1 MKREIVIDEAP
12 PPGEPLT
19 EKIAPEN
26 LEILEEEIRERAARV
41 QSKLPRR
48 EVRRLI
54 ARRDFLA
61 ARLNRGNYN
70 PLIQQRWE
78 LWQTCERIKYE
89 KQSARGKKC
98 ERLRAELH
106 NAVSQGL
113 AIDKKLEPLKPL
125 AEEFEI
131 VIDRLKAH
139 NDVIEWERKEK
150 EDFDNFAKE
159 AKVWLEQIKSVC
171 RQNARLNYQW
181 KDAKGNNHCDIPIIE
196 RIIVKDDRVLY
207 QIKTSGQGLIERWFG
222 RWHSS
227 LPYDV
232 DITDLTHEE
241 TLLNLSAGC
250 KRTVT
255 VERSQNGVNLFWCI
269 SRMDSPD
276 GIPRKFLYS
285 KTFDWYPLEDHK
297 KTPWAAGVTKDRKI
311 EYFNFEDFPNVLI
324 AGSPGGGKSNHLNA
338 MIALIASMN
347 RPDEARFVMV
357 DLKGGVEF
365 VHWNGLKQLLGPIVK
380 TPGGVLEVLKIVREI
395 MEKRL
400 EIFEQA
406 RAKKLSAYNAKSSE
420 PLPRLLIFV
429 DEMSTL
435 VGLGKLTEDIHNEL
449 RVISSQGRAAGI
461 HLILATQHPSVA
473 VLPGWVKTNMN
484 MRIASKMPSHTA
496 SEIILDTV
504 SAALLPVISGRMVFS
519 VGREEIIA
527 QSPYISDEEIAAAI
541 RVSQTFPDP
550 VEEITEEAPAEL
562 KPEFSEYDCIEI
574 ALNQLNGKLSPTGI
588 FKIVGNDIAPER
600 KIRQMVDR
608 ITEQKEVHH
617 NGITYRLKK
626 DRKSWVLVAVGQIE
640 QSNSVLMAGSSSDG
654 DPIEVPI
661 DELEIAV

>member
-1 MKREIVIDEAP
+1 MIYIMNFHEGIMKREIVIDEAP

-54 ARRDFLA
+54 ARRDELA
-61 ARLNRGNYN
+61 RKLNRGNYN

-78 LWQTCERIKYE
+78 LWQTCERVKYE
-89 KQSARGKKC
+89 MQSARGKKC
-98 ERLRAELH
+98 ERLKAELTA
-106 NAVSQGL
+106 AVMQGV
-113 AIDKKLEPLKPL
+113 AVDKKLAPLKPL

-171 RQNARLNYQW
+171 RQNARLNHQW
-181 KDAKGNNHCDIPIIE
+181 KDAKGNSHTDIPIIE

-207 QIKTSGQGLIERWFG
+207 QIKTSAQGLIERWFG
-222 RWHSS
+222 RWHSC

-241 TLLNLSAGC
+241 TMLNLSAGC

-255 VERSQNGVNLFWCI
+255 VERSSNGVNLFWCI

-285 KTFDWYPLEDHK
+285 KTLDWYPLDDHK
-297 KTPWAAGVTKDRKI
+297 KTPWSAGVTKDRKI

-347 RPDEARFVMV
+347 RPDECRFVMV

-380 TPGGVLEVLKIVREI
+380 TPGGVLEALQSVREI
-395 MEKRL
+395 MENRL
-400 EIFEQA
+400 QIFEQA

-429 DEMSTL
+429 DEMST
-435 VGLGKLTEDIHNEL
+435 VVELGKLTEDIHNEL
-449 RVISSQGRAAGI
+449 RVISWEGRAAGTDRM
-461 HLILATQHPSVA
+461 LATQHPTV
-473 VLPGWVKTNMN
+473 T
-484 MRIASKMPSHTA
+484 
-496 SEIILDTV
+496 IL
-504 SAALLPVISGRMVFS
+504 
-519 VGREEIIA
+519 
-527 QSPYISDEEIAAAI
+527 
-541 RVSQTFPDP
+541 
-550 VEEITEEAPAEL
+550 
-562 KPEFSEYDCIEI
+562 
-574 ALNQLNGKLSPTGI
+574 
-588 FKIVGNDIAPER
+588 
-600 KIRQMVDR
+600 
-608 ITEQKEVHH
+608 
-617 NGITYRLKK
+617 
-626 DRKSWVLVAVGQIE
+626 
-640 QSNSVLMAGSSSDG
+640 
-654 DPIEVPI
+654 
-661 DELEIAV
+661 